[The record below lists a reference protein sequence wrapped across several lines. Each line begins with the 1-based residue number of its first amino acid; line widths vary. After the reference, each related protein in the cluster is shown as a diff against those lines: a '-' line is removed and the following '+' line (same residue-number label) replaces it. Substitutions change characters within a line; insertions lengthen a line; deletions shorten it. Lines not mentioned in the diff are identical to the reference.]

1 MRNPMN
7 RRILLEIKGEA
18 GKYFVIF
25 IFMLAIVSIAS
36 GFFIADASLKA
47 AYDESF
53 TKYNIE
59 DGNFELPAEAD
70 DELKDSI
77 EEEGLTIYKNFYKD
91 ESSYNDSKLRIF
103 KVRDEVNT
111 ISLLEGRMPE
121 SKSEIALDRLYMK
134 SNDIKL
140 NGTINAG
147 GKDYDIVGIIALPD
161 YSALYESNTDFMF
174 DTEKFG
180 VAAVTEDAFE
190 SISDNNLH
198 YSYSWKYND
207 PPADRFSKEAIERSN
222 DLIKALSQK
231 TQLLNF
237 IPTCR
242 NSAIKFAGNDLGHDR
257 IMFVVMLDMLVV
269 IISFVF
275 AVTTSNTIAKEAN
288 VIGTLRASGYTK
300 GELIRHYM
308 AAPVV
313 VLLAASIVGN
323 ILGYTIMKGY
333 MAEMYLGSYSLVSYD
348 TLWNTDAFIDT
359 TVIPLLILIAIN
371 FIMLY
376 SKLSLSPLKFL
387 RRDLKRH
394 QRKKA
399 FKLSTK
405 IPIMTRCRIRVLLQ
419 NIPGYITIFTG
430 LFFASTIM
438 IFALLFQ
445 PLLDNFERDTVNSMI
460 AEHQYIL
467 KAPVPTTN
475 EDAEKFAAGE
485 LKIINGDF
493 SEDVSIYG
501 ISADSKYYHASLD
514 KNTVYVSSAYADKYR
529 LEAGDTITLHDEYGD
544 KEYDFSISDIYDYP
558 STLAVF
564 MEIDRFNET
573 FENDESYFTGYL
585 SDTEIDDVDEQYI
598 ASEITID
605 DLTKTSRQLKRS
617 MGNMMIIFIILGV
630 AVIILVVYLL
640 SKVMIEKNTQSI
652 SVVKILGYVPK
663 EISGLYLRTT
673 TIVTLVS
680 LVLCIPLVSVALD
693 ALWRGMMM
701 SYPGWLAPIVPASAY
716 VKTVLLGATTYL
728 VTALLLKRRINKIP
742 MDEALKNTE

>member
-242 NSAIKFAGNDLGHDR
+242 NSAIKFSGNDLGHDR

-387 RRDLKRH
+387 RHDLKRR

-501 ISADSKYYHASLD
+501 ISSDSKYYHASLD
-514 KNTVYVSSAYADKYR
+514 KDTVYVSSAYADKYS

-564 MEIDRFNET
+564 MELDRFNET
-573 FENDESYFTGYL
+573 FENDEGYFTGYL

-617 MGNMMIIFIILGV
+617 MGNMMIIFIVLGV
-630 AVIILVVYLL
+630 AVIVLVVYLL
-640 SKVMIEKNTQSI
+640 S
-652 SVVKILGYVPK
+652 
-663 EISGLYLRTT
+663 
-673 TIVTLVS
+673 
-680 LVLCIPLVSVALD
+680 
-693 ALWRGMMM
+693 
-701 SYPGWLAPIVPASAY
+701 
-716 VKTVLLGATTYL
+716 
-728 VTALLLKRRINKIP
+728 
-742 MDEALKNTE
+742 